1 MILPTH
7 SGVVTTFYIGRCR
20 TVFLGKKE
28 QTIRV
33 PPVSRGEGDRFE
45 NECFVFHTETKK
57 NHTKDEGQ
65 EKTKT
70 SHSTRFVFATV
81 STLGEAL
88 SLSLCKNQL
97 PSLHA
102 AYRTNHNKRALMCG
116 LLYSQQPYRF
126 CETSVAEGLVVGRAS
141 GAGVPQDSEDSAESV
156 GRIGRHLGRRR
167 VEGRV

>member
-65 EKTKT
+65 G
-70 SHSTRFVFATV
+70 
-81 STLGEAL
+81 GENQNIPFNSFRVCNRVDSRRSSL
-88 SLSLCKNQL
+88 SLSLQEPTAL
-97 PSLHA
+97 A
-102 AYRTNHNKRALMCG
+102 ARRLSDE
-116 LLYSQQPYRF
+116 SQQ
-126 CETSVAEGLVVGRAS
+126 E
-141 GAGVPQDSEDSAESV
+141 SAHVWPAVQSATLPLL
-156 GRIGRHLGRRR
+156 RDQCS
-167 VEGRV
+167 